1 MRVILDAME
10 TLDIPLNDPSNAK
23 RAEVILSLP
32 SQIDTDALPRHV
44 VDAVYGLWMDNGVQ
58 ACFARSREY
67 QLNDSAK

>member
-10 TLDIPLNDPSNAK
+10 TLDIPLADASNAK

-32 SQIDTDALPRHV
+32 AQIDADSLPKTV
-44 VDAVYGLWMDNGVQ
+44 ADAVQGLWMDRGVQ
-58 ACFARSREY
+58 VCFSRSREY

>member
-1 MRVILDAME
+1 MDAME
-10 TLDIPLNDPSNAK
+10 TLDIPLSDAGNAQ

-32 SQIDTDALPRHV
+32 PQIDAESLPRHIA
-44 VDAVYGLWMDNGVQ
+44 DAVQGLWKDAGVQ

>member
-10 TLDIPLNDPSNAK
+10 TLDIPLADANNAK

-32 SQIDTDALPRHV
+32 PQIDTDSLPRHIA
-44 VDAVYGLWMDNGVQ
+44 DAVQGLWMDRGVQ
-58 ACFARSREY
+58 ACFQRSREY